1 MPFSGGGSKQR
12 SSFGA
17 LQLSSFTNDP
27 EQDGRSSPLRLLR
40 TVIPDYAL
48 RGGSARLTCDYDAG
62 ESSLYSV
69 RWFKDDLEFYRYVPR
84 SVPSYQVFQRQGFV
98 VDEGASEASHVVA
111 RGLQF
116 EASGQYRCEVSAE
129 GPEFTT
135 VIGHGTMLVLDPPRS
150 GPSVSGLQQE
160 SKVNDSVEVTHPPRS
175 GPSVSGL
182 QQEYK
187 VNDSV
192 EVTCTSSPSHPPAH
206 LSWLLNGR
214 QVSEEESVT
223 VSDPLE
229 QPGGL
234 LVRVSSLRFTATQEH
249 FQDGRL
255 TVKCLA
261 SLAPPGYPSAASDRA
276 SWHSAVGTATTSDN
290 NISNKKGKQPVRDK
304 AKFLD
309 SRLLEQ
315 QKRAMM
321 HFFYTWETSVTV
333 SSATRHH
340 FTAQLLVMATGLL
353 LYCTSY

>member
-135 VIGHGTMLVLDPPRS
+135 VIGHGTMLVLD
-150 GPSVSGLQQE
+150 
-160 SKVNDSVEVTHPPRS
+160 PPRS

-321 HFFYTWETSVTV
+321 HFFYTWETSVTGK
-333 SSATRHH
+333 SK
-340 FTAQLLVMATGLL
+340 
-353 LYCTSY
+353 